1 MTFEDFDTVKVRMLA
16 DVKCTGEMEDIPLDL
31 VINWDQTAIRYVLRS
46 HWTMAK
52 AGSQKS
58 EGGGSQ

>member
-1 MTFEDFDTVKVRMLA
+1 MKVRMLA